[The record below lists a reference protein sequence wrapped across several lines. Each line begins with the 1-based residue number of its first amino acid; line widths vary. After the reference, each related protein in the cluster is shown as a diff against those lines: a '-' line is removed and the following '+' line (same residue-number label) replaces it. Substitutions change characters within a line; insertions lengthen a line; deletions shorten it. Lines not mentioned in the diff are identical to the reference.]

1 MTRLPPPSFRFL
13 FAHPAHF
20 VACGLGS
27 GLSPVAPGTVGT
39 LFAWATYPLLR
50 LAYPSDANFVLFVI
64 FMLVFG
70 IWCIQV
76 AGRHLG
82 VTDHG
87 AIVWDEIVP
96 FWALLMFVPPVLV
109 NSPHGVLL
117 SANGLLWQAAAFA
130 LFRLFDILKPPPA
143 SFFDRRIKNGFGV
156 MMDDVV
162 AAAYAALCLALAKWL
177 LERMT

>member
-1 MTRLPPPSFRFL
+1 MARLPPPSFRFL

-39 LFAWATYPLLR
+39 LFAWASYPWLR
-50 LAYPSDANFVLFVI
+50 HIYPDDANFALFLV
-64 FMLVFG
+64 FMLLFG

-96 FWALLMFVPPVLV
+96 FWALLMFVPAALV
-109 NSPHGVLL
+109 ESPHGVLL
-117 SANGLLWQAAAFA
+117 SANGLIWQAGAFV

-143 SFFDRRIKNGFGV
+143 SFFDQRVKNGFGV

-162 AAAYAALCLALAKWL
+162 AAAYAALCLALVRLL
-177 LERMT
+177 LERWA